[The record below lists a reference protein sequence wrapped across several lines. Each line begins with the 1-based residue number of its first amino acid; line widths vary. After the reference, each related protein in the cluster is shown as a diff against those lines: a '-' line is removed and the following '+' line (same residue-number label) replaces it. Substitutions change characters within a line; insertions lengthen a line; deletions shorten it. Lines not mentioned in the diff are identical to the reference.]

1 LDLDELI
8 RGPNEALGLS
18 SPVTQADNG
27 RAEQLRTAHS
37 VAVAEIERI
46 RGQLGQLTTGINGK
60 VGRSILEAG
69 VLALADLSPDAEPKQ
84 FVVAAP
90 PGTGKTSHAIA
101 LMAATVRIADKD
113 DLSKPYGCLF
123 VVDQIKKAD
132 DMYRQINE
140 LLPGQVA
147 VWTTDHDVNSIT
159 SKMHVP
165 HDRRFDVDQLEQR
178 AIAVVTQA
186 FLRGP
191 RGDKARQVI
200 RRDHRAPVR

>member
-1 LDLDELI
+1 
-8 RGPNEALGLS
+8 
-18 SPVTQADNG
+18 
-27 RAEQLRTAHS
+27 
-37 VAVAEIERI
+37 
-46 RGQLGQLTTGINGK
+46 
-60 VGRSILEAG
+60 
-69 VLALADLSPDAEPKQ
+69 
-84 FVVAAP
+84 
-90 PGTGKTSHAIA
+90 
-101 LMAATVRIADKD
+101 MAATVRIADKD